1 MFLWFQE
8 SEDAK
13 QKNEEKPES
22 SDGAEVVHEDNDW
35 GQLPWKSVVRITL
48 RLGQNLGFPTSS
60 LIFLLSF
67 YIFMTFRFHL
77 CFFLFF
83 LGITLVCENTKGEDE
98 DEEPSQELVAGV
110 QLAYSKKKP
119 TRKVIAIL

>member
-1 MFLWFQE
+1 MGCSNYTQTGSKFGLPHF
-8 SEDAK
+8 
-13 QKNEEKPES
+13 KPYFS
-22 SDGAEVVHEDNDW
+22 LVVLHFHD
-35 GQLPWKSVVRITL
+35 
-48 RLGQNLGFPTSS
+48 
-60 LIFLLSF
+60 LSF
-67 YIFMTFRFHL
+67 PL
-77 CFFLFF
+77 VCFFLFF

>member
-1 MFLWFQE
+1 MQDFFPSMTLKPNPACEEMICHQRQREYQE

-22 SDGAEVVHEDNDW
+22 SDGVEIVHEDNDW
-35 GQLPWKSVVRITL
+35 
-48 RLGQNLGFPTSS
+48 
-60 LIFLLSF
+60 
-67 YIFMTFRFHL
+67 
-77 CFFLFF
+77 
-83 LGITLVCENTKGEDE
+83 GITLVCENTKGEDE

-119 TRKVIAIL
+119 TRKISQEISSEGQISADDELSVEDLMKKLKSI